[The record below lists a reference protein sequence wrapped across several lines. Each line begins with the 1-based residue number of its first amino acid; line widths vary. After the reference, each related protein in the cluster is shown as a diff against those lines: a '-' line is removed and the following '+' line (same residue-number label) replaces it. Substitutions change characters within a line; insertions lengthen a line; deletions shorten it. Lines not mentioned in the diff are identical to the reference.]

1 MNLNYPSIEDRL
13 LKNQDFWWLI
23 GYIQGDGYVDTV
35 DRQEIRLTSVER
47 ELILHADNVF
57 KTLFRLEAKVRV
69 EPHEPP
75 LNPQFRLEVYSILLI
90 SWLLGLGL
98 KFGTREWN
106 VPRLPENLFLPYLA
120 GLFDAEGS
128 LLMTRNKTGEKK
140 ISHVMVYS
148 TNKLALETIS
158 RLLADLGLRAS
169 ILERKRRLH
178 SDYELRMT
186 GGEEKK
192 WFVERVGAF
201 VHHPRKRRY
210 LNSMHLSAVRE
221 FSRKLLES
229 RGNGHWYSNLK
240 H

>member
-35 DRQEIRLTSVER
+35 DRQEIRLTSVEH
-47 ELILHADNVF
+47 ELILHAEKVF

-75 LNPQFRLEVYSILLI
+75 LNPQFRLDVYSIRLI

-98 KFGTREWN
+98 KFGMRQWN

-128 LLMTRNKTGEKK
+128 LLMTSNKTRERK
-140 ISHVMVYS
+140 ITHVMVYS
-148 TNKLALETIS
+148 TNRPGLETIS
-158 RLLADLGLRAS
+158 RRLADLGLRAS

-192 WFVERVGAF
+192 WFVEKVGIF

-210 LNSMHLSAVRE
+210 LNNMYLSA
-221 FSRKLLES
+221 RKGIFPQQI
-229 RGNGHWYSNLK
+229 RKPGQ
-240 H
+240 